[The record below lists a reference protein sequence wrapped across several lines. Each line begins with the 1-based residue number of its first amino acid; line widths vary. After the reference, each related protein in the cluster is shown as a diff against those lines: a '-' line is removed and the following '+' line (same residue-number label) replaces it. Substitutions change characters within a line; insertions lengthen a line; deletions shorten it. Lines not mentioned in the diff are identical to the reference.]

1 MGPFAPKTGTTTS
14 STTSSTQTTTS
25 STGTTTGTGDILG
38 LGSLVGTATELGTGG
53 QRDFSKELAASTAA
67 LRANQPNLMGM
78 YGSIYQNLLGQT
90 AIPAYAQQATSQMQ
104 ADAAKLARIQQGI
117 MNAEDIR
124 QAQQGAREAYAARG
138 QVMGQG
144 AIGAEILNREAI
156 RQQREDAARAG
167 YQASMGNVAQAAQLQ
182 TGNIFQPIGS
192 LVSGTFN
199 PLGAYPQDVYSSNYN
214 AQLARD
220 IAAANNAAAI
230 EAAKY
235 GAQASKQA
243 AITSAGTNLIGN
255 LLTKSIF
262 G

>member
-1 MGPFAPKTGTTTS
+1 
-14 STTSSTQTTTS
+14 
-25 STGTTTGTGDILG
+25 
-38 LGSLVGTATELGTGG
+38 
-53 QRDFSKELAASTAA
+53 
-67 LRANQPNLMGM
+67 
-78 YGSIYQNLLGQT
+78 
-90 AIPAYAQQATSQMQ
+90 
-104 ADAAKLARIQQGI
+104 
-117 MNAEDIR
+117 
-124 QAQQGAREAYAARG
+124 
-138 QVMGQG
+138 MGQP

-167 YQASMGNVAQAAQLQ
+167 YQASMGNLANAAQLQ
-182 TGNIFQPIGS
+182 TGNIFQPISS

-235 GAQASKQA
+235 GATAAKQA
-243 AITSAGTNLIGN
+243 ATTAAGANVIGN
-255 LLTKSIF
+255 VIRSIF